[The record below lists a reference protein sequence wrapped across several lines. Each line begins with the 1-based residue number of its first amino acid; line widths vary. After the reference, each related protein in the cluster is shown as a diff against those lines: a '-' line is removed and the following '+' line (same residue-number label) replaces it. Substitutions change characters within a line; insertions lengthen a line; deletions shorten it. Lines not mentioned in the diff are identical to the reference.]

1 MTKILVVED
10 ESIIA
15 VDIKNKLED
24 LGYIVSK
31 IVSNG
36 KDAIKSVSEVDI
48 DLVLMDIILQG
59 NMDGIE
65 AAREIKK
72 YIDIPIVYLT
82 AHSDKK
88 TVKRAKLTGPFGY
101 IIKPFSDEIL
111 RSTIEIALYKHKMD
125 SKIKYIGAHDSLT
138 GLYNRTYFEEEISK
152 LESEKINPVRVIICD
167 LDGLKLINDTL
178 GHIIGDKA
186 LKTAAKIMEENV
198 RVDDIVAII
207 GGDEFAILLPN
218 TPKQDVKQVYERI
231 KGSYNDHISSSIT
244 KIPWSVSM
252 GYAAA
257 DVDIGINEA
266 QKLAEDYMYRE
277 KLGKSQSSR
286 SNISKILKKILEE
299 RDHETAEHL
308 DRLDTIALRF
318 AGKLSLSEP
327 HIHDLSL
334 LAKFHDIG
342 KVGIPDEI
350 LFKPTSLEKEEMR
363 IMQRHSEVGYR
374 IANSTSQ
381 LSPIAEFILKH
392 HEWWNGKGYPFG
404 LKGKKI
410 PLESRIISIIDAYDA
425 MVHERPY
432 KKAFSPEKALREIKK
447 CSGIQFDLYLVEE
460 FIDMMEKSGII

>member
-15 VDIKNKLED
+15 ADIKNKLED

-36 KDAIKSVSEVDI
+36 EDAIKSVSELDI
-48 DLVLMDIILQG
+48 DLVLMDIILKG
-59 NMDGIE
+59 DMDGIE

-72 YIDIPIVYLT
+72 FIDIPIVYLT

-88 TVKRAKLTGPFGY
+88 TIKRARLTGPFGY
-101 IIKPFSDEIL
+101 IIKPFNSEIL
-111 RSTIEIALYKHKMD
+111 GSTIEIALYKHQMD
-125 SKIKYIGAHDSLT
+125 SKIKYMGTHDSLT
-138 GLYNRTYFEEEISK
+138 DLYNRTYFEEEISR
-152 LESEKINPVRVIICD
+152 LESGKINPVGIIICD
-167 LDGLKLINDTL
+167 LDGLKLINDAL
-178 GHIIGDKA
+178 GHSIGDKA
-186 LKTAAKIMEENV
+186 LKIAAKIMKENV
-198 RVDDIVAII
+198 RVDDTVARI

-218 TPKQDVKQVYERI
+218 TPKQDVKRIYERI
-231 KGSYNDHISSSIT
+231 KGSYNDHITSSIT
-244 KIPWSVSM
+244 KIPWSISM
-252 GYAAA
+252 GYATTDA
-257 DVDIGINEA
+257 DININEA

-286 SNISKILKKILEE
+286 SNVSKILKKILEE
-299 RDHETAEHL
+299 RDNETAEHL
-308 DRLDTIALRF
+308 ERLEAIAIKF
-318 AGKLSLSEP
+318 AEKLSLSERR
-327 HIHDLSL
+327 IHDLLL

-350 LFKPTSLEKEEMR
+350 LFKPTTLEKEEMR
-363 IMQRHSEVGYR
+363 IMQRHSEIGYR

-404 LKGKKI
+404 LKGEKI

-425 MVHERPY
+425 MVHKRPY

-447 CSGIQFDLYLVEE
+447 CAGIQFDPYLVKE
-460 FIDMMEKSGII
+460 FVDMMEKSEII